1 MSPVG
6 RQKPRTTNKIAR
18 YQQFEAVNEIVDR
31 TVSQV
36 GKPVSA
42 QDCTGLVW
50 HTQGSGKSTMMV
62 FAGQKLRRH
71 PALDIPIVLILVARC
86 DVKTRLSDDFDA
98 CDSPNVERALSV
110 QDLKRRLRIDR
121 S

>member
-6 RQKPRTTNKIAR
+6 RQRPRTTNKIAR

-98 CDSPNVERALSV
+98 CD
-110 QDLKRRLRIDR
+110 
-121 S
+121 